1 MTLPITILAGRK
13 DRSVQNS
20 SIISFDVLLGVSEV
34 LDISLDV
41 LIKGK
46 RHISPQALQLIGQM
60 RIALDQLE
68 GNERNPD

>member
-1 MTLPITILAGRK
+1 M
-13 DRSVQNS
+13 
-20 SIISFDVLLGVSEV
+20 LLGVSEV
-34 LDISLDV
+34 LDISLDG

-46 RHISPQALQLIGQM
+46 GHISPQALQLIGQM

>member
-1 MTLPITILAGRK
+1 MRFNQ
-13 DRSVQNS
+13 VE
-20 SIISFDVLLGVSEV
+20 FEV